1 MLQAYIYN
9 WTPRR
14 VIGYITP
21 YYKQYRQNT
30 SINNIHKFGQYIVIH
45 NKNPSKITDRGYYR
59 QWLGFDN
66 SSKGHITWHHNK
78 ITIEHNIQFLNQKP
92 SEIEGDL
99 EETSRNTEL
108 NIDTS
113 QEEIP
118 DKNQQTS
125 NTNKSSLRP

>member
-30 SINNIHKFGQYIVIH
+30 SIDNIHKFSQYIVIH

-66 SSKGHITWHHNK
+66 SSKGHIT
-78 ITIEHNIQFLNQKP
+78 
-92 SEIEGDL
+92 
-99 EETSRNTEL
+99 
-108 NIDTS
+108 
-113 QEEIP
+113 
-118 DKNQQTS
+118 
-125 NTNKSSLRP
+125 